1 MNSLKVAHKI
11 ILMVIVAAVGLVVVG
26 FVGFRS
32 LGATG
37 DELKRMY
44 DRELTAVSYL
54 GEAIERM
61 RVIQVRSMQAVADP
75 SRTEE
80 VKKLQLEDIQ
90 SFDEVWAKYEAV
102 TADKPDS
109 KAENEKITSLW
120 KEFNVSVPAVITA
133 VESGGS
139 AAGLAEYNRKGK
151 DDVVQ
156 LRNSL
161 NELKEKIAADAA
173 ATNAKNEED
182 SASAIKLMIAATLI
196 CLLLLLAS
204 AVALIKSVREP
215 LSEMINICKKLGEG
229 NFIPDSNAT
238 IRSDEFGEAQK
249 ALHDMTVAVNKF
261 LSEVA
266 RAAEQMAAA
275 SEELNASAMQS
286 AEAANTIV
294 ASISGSNEIMI
305 KQQGA
310 VDKGS
315 ESVVHIADSV
325 SGISAASRQA
335 ADNSRI
341 AANKAVDGG
350 KAIEIAV
357 NQIRG
362 VETTVQ
368 STAILV
374 DKLGERSQEIGAIV
388 DAISDLAGQTN
399 LLALNAAIE
408 AARAGEQG
416 RGFAVVAEEVRKL
429 AEESHSAAQKISML
443 INDIQTD
450 TGKAVES
457 MNEGRDIVVQGAHS
471 VDELRHVFHEIQDI
485 VAEVSGKVGNVSK
498 AVAVVSGEA
507 DDIKLKMQEIEN
519 GSNRVADEMRSI
531 TSATEEQSAS
541 SEEIASASEALAK
554 QAQDVQSILNSF
566 KF

>member
-32 LGATG
+32 LGDTG

-61 RVIQVRSMQAVADP
+61 RVIQVRSMQAIADP

-249 ALHDMTVAVNKF
+249 ALHDMTLAVNKF
-261 LSEVA
+261 LSEVT
-266 RAAEQMAAA
+266 RATEQMAAA

-286 AEAANTIV
+286 AEAANTIA

>member
-32 LGATG
+32 LGVTG

-266 RAAEQMAAA
+266 RVAEQMAAA

-305 KQQGA
+305 KQQGV

>member
-32 LGATG
+32 LGVTG

-204 AVALIKSVREP
+204 AVVLIKSVREP

-266 RAAEQMAAA
+266 RVAEQMAAA

-305 KQQGA
+305 KQQGV

>member
-32 LGATG
+32 LETTG
-37 DELKRMY
+37 DALKVMY

-61 RVIQVRSMQAVADP
+61 RVIQVRSMQAMTDP

-80 VKKLQLEDIQ
+80 VKKSQLKDIQ
-90 SFDEVWAKYEAV
+90 SFDEVWAKYEAL

-120 KEFNVSVPAVITA
+120 KEFKVSVPAVITA

-173 ATNAKNEED
+173 AANVQNEED
-182 SASAIKLMIAATLI
+182 SASAIKVMIAATLI

-204 AVALIKSVREP
+204 AVVLIKSVREP

-249 ALHDMTVAVNKF
+249 ALHDMTIAVNKF

-286 AEAANTIV
+286 AEAANTIA

-315 ESVVHIADSV
+315 ESVVQIADSV
-325 SGISAASRQA
+325 SGISVASRQA

-350 KAIEIAV
+350 KAIEVAV

-471 VDELRHVFHEIQDI
+471 VDELRHVFREIQDI

-519 GSNRVADEMRSI
+519 GSNRVADEMRSV

-541 SEEIASASEALAK
+541 SEEIASASEALAR

>member
-32 LGATG
+32 LGVTG

-204 AVALIKSVREP
+204 AVVLIKSVREP

-266 RAAEQMAAA
+266 RVAEQMAAA

>member
-32 LGATG
+32 LETTG
-37 DELKRMY
+37 DALKVMY

-61 RVIQVRSMQAVADP
+61 RVIQVRSMQAITDP

-80 VKKLQLEDIQ
+80 VKKSQLKDIQ
-90 SFDEVWAKYEAV
+90 SFDEVWAKYEAL

-120 KEFNVSVPAVITA
+120 KEFKVSLPAVITA

-173 ATNAKNEED
+173 AANMQNEED
-182 SASAIKLMIAATLI
+182 SASAIKVMIAATLI

-204 AVALIKSVREP
+204 AVVLIKSVREP

-249 ALHDMTVAVNKF
+249 ALHDMTIAVNKF

-286 AEAANTIV
+286 AEAANTIA

-315 ESVVHIADSV
+315 ESVVQIADSV
-325 SGISAASRQA
+325 SGISVASRQA

-350 KAIEIAV
+350 KAIEVAV

-471 VDELRHVFHEIQDI
+471 VDELRHVFREIQDI

-519 GSNRVADEMRSI
+519 GSNRVADEMRAV

-541 SEEIASASEALAK
+541 SEEIASASEALAR

>member
-266 RAAEQMAAA
+266 RVAEQMAAA

-286 AEAANTIV
+286 AEAANTIA

>member
-32 LGATG
+32 LGTTG

-204 AVALIKSVREP
+204 AVVLIKSVREP

-249 ALHDMTVAVNKF
+249 ALHDMTLAVNKF
-261 LSEVA
+261 LSEVT
-266 RAAEQMAAA
+266 RATEQMAAA

-286 AEAANTIV
+286 AEAANTIA

>member
-32 LGATG
+32 LGDTG

-173 ATNAKNEED
+173 AKNAKNEED

-204 AVALIKSVREP
+204 AVVLIKSVREP

-286 AEAANTIV
+286 AEAANTIA

-399 LLALNAAIE
+399 LLALNAASE

>member
-266 RAAEQMAAA
+266 RVAEQMAAA

-305 KQQGA
+305 KQQGV

>member
-32 LGATG
+32 LGDTG

-61 RVIQVRSMQAVADP
+61 RVIQVRSMQAIADP

-286 AEAANTIV
+286 AEAANTIA

>member
-32 LGATG
+32 LGDTG

-151 DDVVQ
+151 NDVVQ
-156 LRNSL
+156 LHNSL

-286 AEAANTIV
+286 AEAANTIA

>member
-32 LGATG
+32 LGDTG

-204 AVALIKSVREP
+204 AVVLIKSVREP

-229 NFIPDSNAT
+229 NFITDSNAT

-286 AEAANTIV
+286 AEAANTIA

>member
-32 LGATG
+32 LGDTG

-151 DDVVQ
+151 NDVVQ

-161 NELKEKIAADAA
+161 NELKEKMAADAA
-173 ATNAKNEED
+173 AKNAKNEED

-286 AEAANTIV
+286 AEAANTIA

>member
-32 LGATG
+32 LGDTG

-286 AEAANTIV
+286 AEAANTIA

>member
-32 LGATG
+32 LGTTG

-266 RAAEQMAAA
+266 RVAEQMAAA

-305 KQQGA
+305 KQQGV